1 MGVLFAAEGVP
12 RLLGQTGKKQYEGQ
26 ITTLQEHASPLK
38 DNWEPIVLQCL
49 PPEGYVSQEL
59 KPLVKHVG
67 SKGSTSQNNYGSSG
81 AFSVACLENAPGCY
95 VSGVFYGSLNIQDTR
110 NKLDDKW
117 AEGDQETCFSLITE
131 AKARVEDHGQAML
144 CEQQTH

>member
-1 MGVLFAAEGVP
+1 MLQGASEHTKLPMGKHTFLLELLASIHLNLGCETLSILFAAEGGP

-26 ITTLQEHASPLK
+26 ITTLQEHASSLK

-49 PPEGYVSQEL
+49 PPGVYVSQEL

-95 VSGVFYGSLNIQDTR
+95 VSGVF
-110 NKLDDKW
+110 
-117 AEGDQETCFSLITE
+117 
-131 AKARVEDHGQAML
+131 
-144 CEQQTH
+144 